1 MNKARDVFMKNL
13 RYVCLMGVIAL
24 GLIMIGVCGSDGGG
38 STSTT
43 TATADTGG
51 DGESSGGGGDIE
63 QPMDVE
69 IPSSIASIDYD
80 KVCEDPDTGARMV
93 RNEVLIKFNDNV
105 DDDTIKEVIPSI
117 DGTVVGG
124 IEEIGIYQIHIPDS
138 EDLTLLK
145 EVINDLED
153 NSSIKLVSPNIELH
167 ENKTPDEDKD
177 PAWDEGNPGDSWDED
192 NPGGN
197 N

>member
-1 MNKARDVFMKNL
+1 L
-13 RYVCLMGVIAL
+13 RRSFA
-24 GLIMIGVCGSDGGG
+24 
-38 STSTT
+38 
-43 TATADTGG
+43 
-51 DGESSGGGGDIE
+51 
-63 QPMDVE
+63 
-69 IPSSIASIDYD
+69 
-80 KVCEDPDTGARMV
+80 
-93 RNEVLIKFNDNV
+93 
-105 DDDTIKEVIPSI
+105 SI
-117 DGTVVGG
+117 DGTVVGD

-197 N
+197 NWGLEFIKAPSAWDISTGSSDVKIGIIDMGFDIDHECVIWH

>member
-13 RYVCLMGVIAL
+13 RYVCLMGVIAP
-24 GLIMIGVCGSDGGG
+24 GLIMIDGCGSDGGG

-80 KVCEDPDTGARMV
+80 KVCEGTDTGARMV
-93 RNEVLIKFNDNV
+93 RNEVELSSLRSQLECWNTGMMGAI
-105 DDDTIKEVIPSI
+105 VIC
-117 DGTVVGG
+117 
-124 IEEIGIYQIHIPDS
+124 
-138 EDLTLLK
+138 
-145 EVINDLED
+145 
-153 NSSIKLVSPNIELH
+153 
-167 ENKTPDEDKD
+167 
-177 PAWDEGNPGDSWDED
+177 
-192 NPGGN
+192 
-197 N
+197 